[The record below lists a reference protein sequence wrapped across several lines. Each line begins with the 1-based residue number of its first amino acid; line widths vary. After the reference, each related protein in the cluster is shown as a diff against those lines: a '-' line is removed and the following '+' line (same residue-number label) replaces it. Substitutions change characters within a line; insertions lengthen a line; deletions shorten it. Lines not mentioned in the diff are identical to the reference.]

1 VTDLREH
8 AETFQRMIDT
18 LFRDNGV
25 VSRLDVVLAAEN
37 LDLPEEVIGLVNLL
51 PPARYTRQKLCDQ
64 LNSAIVGHGWG
75 RTLGTVE

>member
-1 VTDLREH
+1 MTDLREH

-18 LFRDNGV
+18 LFRDAPV
-25 VSRLDVVLAAEN
+25 VARLDVVLTAEN

-75 RTLGTVE
+75 RTLGTVD